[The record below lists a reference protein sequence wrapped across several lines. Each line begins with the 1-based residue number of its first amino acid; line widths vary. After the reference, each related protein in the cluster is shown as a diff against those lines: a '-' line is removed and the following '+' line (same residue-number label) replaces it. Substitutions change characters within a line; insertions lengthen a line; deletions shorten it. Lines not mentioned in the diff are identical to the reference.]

1 MWKLIFS
8 TFREIVEYIKKRNVQ
23 EFEEQRINLEQK
35 NSIKFELITKINT
48 RYNNK
53 SE

>member
-23 EFEEQRINLEQK
+23 EFDEQRINLEQK
-35 NSIKFELITKINT
+35 T
-48 RYNNK
+48 RQH
-53 SE
+53 

>member
-8 TFREIVEYIKKRNVQ
+8 TFREIVKYIKKKKNIQ

-35 NSIKFELITKINT
+35 T
-48 RYNNK
+48 RQH
-53 SE
+53 

>member
-23 EFEEQRINLEQK
+23 EFEEQRINLE
-35 NSIKFELITKINT
+35 
-48 RYNNK
+48 
-53 SE
+53 

>member
-35 NSIKFELITKINT
+35 T
-48 RYNNK
+48 RQH
-53 SE
+53 

>member
-23 EFEEQRINLEQK
+23 EFEEQHINLEQK
-35 NSIKFELITKINT
+35 NSTALNS
-48 RYNNK
+48 N
-53 SE
+53 

>member
-23 EFEEQRINLEQK
+23 EFEEQRINLGQK
-35 NSIKFELITKINT
+35 NSTALNS
-48 RYNNK
+48 N
-53 SE
+53 